1 MRPRHARARLMA
13 WNEYVS
19 RRGGRPPALPQ
30 PYLPRNQVT
39 RSDRVH
45 PMALK
50 MTPDQITDFVLS
62 HLMMR
67 GKPTEDG
74 SLGATLTVECQ
85 QVEIPSNFT
94 LLWSSEHA
102 RPDDVIDI
110 NRIRIWSHD
119 RLLFDAEFL
128 DSEFGSKR
136 YRISAFE
143 RGTWLD
149 VVASALILQLHEEG
163 DAIRH

>member
-1 MRPRHARARLMA
+1 MR
-13 WNEYVS
+13 
-19 RRGGRPPALPQ
+19 
-30 PYLPRNQVT
+30 
-39 RSDRVH
+39 
-45 PMALK
+45 
-50 MTPDQITDFVLS
+50 
-62 HLMMR
+62 R

-85 QVEIPSNFT
+85 EVQTPSNFT

-110 NRIRIWSHD
+110 NRIRIWSRDH
-119 RLLFDAEFL
+119 LLFDADFL
-128 DSEFGSKR
+128 DSEFGSNR
-136 YRISAFE
+136 YRVSAFE

-149 VVASALILQLHEEG
+149 VVASALMLQLREEG

>member
-1 MRPRHARARLMA
+1 
-13 WNEYVS
+13 
-19 RRGGRPPALPQ
+19 
-30 PYLPRNQVT
+30 
-39 RSDRVH
+39 
-45 PMALK
+45 
-50 MTPDQITDFVLS
+50 
-62 HLMMR
+62 MMR

-85 QVEIPSNFT
+85 QVETPSNFT

-119 RLLFDAEFL
+119 RLLFDTEFL
-128 DSEFGSKR
+128 DNEFGSKR

-149 VVASALILQLHEEG
+149 VVASALMLQLHEEG

>member
-1 MRPRHARARLMA
+1 MCRGEAIIGLPCASPICPATTGDAFCPRSPHGPKNDPGADI
-13 WNEYVS
+13 V
-19 RRGGRPPALPQ
+19 
-30 PYLPRNQVT
+30 
-39 RSDRVH
+39 
-45 PMALK
+45 
-50 MTPDQITDFVLS
+50 VLS
-62 HLMMR
+62 YLMMR

-74 SLGATLTVECQ
+74 SLGATLIIECQ
-85 QVEIPSNFT
+85 EAERPTNFT

-119 RLLFDAEFL
+119 HLLFDAEFL
-128 DSEFGSKR
+128 DSEFGSNR
-136 YRISAFE
+136 YRVSAFE

-149 VVASALILQLHEEG
+149 VVASALMLQFREEG

>member
-1 MRPRHARARLMA
+1 
-13 WNEYVS
+13 
-19 RRGGRPPALPQ
+19 
-30 PYLPRNQVT
+30 
-39 RSDRVH
+39 
-45 PMALK
+45 MALK
-50 MTPDQITDFVLS
+50 MTPEQITDFVLS
-62 HLMMR
+62 YLMRR

-85 QVEIPSNFT
+85 EVQTPSNFT

-110 NRIRIWSHD
+110 NRIRIWSRDH
-119 RLLFDAEFL
+119 LLFDADFL
-128 DSEFGSKR
+128 DSEFGSNR
-136 YRISAFE
+136 YRVSAFE

-149 VVASALILQLHEEG
+149 VVASALMLRLREEG